1 MIFILATIKTDKSLK
16 TKDYKMA
23 YLVINNKIKFN
34 ISNLNAKELLKVTEV
49 LKDYDLRLLRFS

>member
-1 MIFILATIKTDKSLK
+1 MV
-16 TKDYKMA
+16 

-34 ISNLNAKELLKVTEV
+34 ISNLNAKELLKVTGG